1 MLNTN
6 AMTPPSL
13 PRLYPALQWSPKYV
27 TAGTGLFTASENGWE
42 IYWSLF
48 KFPNHLHRE
57 TIVQELIISS
67 VRILLYYLK
76 YLVNNQIF

>member
-1 MLNTN
+1 MLKNPLKQTKDHIN
-6 AMTPPSL
+6 QTKTDKDIAKIVKID
-13 PRLYPALQWSPKYV
+13 WKKYSI

-57 TIVQELIISS
+57 TIV
-67 VRILLYYLK
+67 
-76 YLVNNQIF
+76 